1 MSGRYGESWG
11 ELRSAISASE
21 PDLIRVFSILVTFPG
36 DMRIAGID
44 YVRASSPA
52 WLAGTI
58 DRIDQLSHEGEVLEV
73 MLERFALWCVW
84 RQHSR
89 DDVDETV
96 EVFLGDLELRGHVRA
111 GVASPDA
118 LSRRAGEL
126 ELGAAMSGYAHSGGV
141 VAWTA
146 ARALMT
152 EDAAEGIRALY
163 RDIPSYLANVE
174 GIGQIASDGV
184 QALDRM
190 QQRLSEATSAP
201 LGIFGGG
208 ARIALWAAGEVGR
221 VMDRA
226 SRFGDDMMSYNDDI
240 QRRREDARD
249 AIEASIIAA
258 LLEWLEHDAR
268 EHT

>member
-1 MSGRYGESWG
+1 MSGRHGERWG
-11 ELRSAISASE
+11 ELRSAISVSR
-21 PDLIRVFSILVTFPG
+21 PDFVQVFSILITFPG

-52 WLAGTI
+52 WSAGTI
-58 DRIDQLSHEGEVLEV
+58 DRLDRSPREGGALEV

-84 RQHSR
+84 RQHLR
-89 DDVDETV
+89 DGVDETV
-96 EVFLGDLELRGHVRA
+96 DVFLGDLALRGSVRE
-111 GVASPDA
+111 GIASPDA
-118 LSRRAGEL
+118 LALRAAEL
-126 ELGAAMSGYAHSGGV
+126 ARGAAVSGYSHPGGV

-152 EDAAEGIRALY
+152 DDAAEGVRALHQ
-163 RDIPSYLANVE
+163 DIPSYLANVE
-174 GIGQIASDGV
+174 GLGQIASDGV

-190 QQRLSEATSAP
+190 QQRLNEATSSP

-226 SRFGDDMMSYNDDI
+226 GRIGEDVSAYNGDI
-240 QRRREDARD
+240 QRRREETRGL
-249 AIEASIIAA
+249 IEASMIEG
-258 LLEWLEHDAR
+258 LLEWLASDAR
-268 EHT
+268 DHT